1 MTEELRIAV
10 YAAGLGIFQLLLA
23 AWAPSFTPGYMK
35 WNAGPRD
42 EPFEAGP
49 VAGRLKRAFENF
61 KETYVFFAVIVVAL
75 AFVRKSDALSLAGA
89 WTYLIARI
97 VYIPC
102 YAFAVTYVRSLVWI
116 VSLVGIAMTACS
128 LLF

>member
-10 YAAGLGIFQLLLA
+10 YAAVLGLFQLLLA
-23 AWAPSFTPGYMK
+23 AWAPMSTPGYMK

-42 EPFEAGP
+42 TPFEIGP
-49 VAGRLKRAFENF
+49 VPGRLKRAFENF
-61 KETYVFFAVIVVAL
+61 METYVFFAVIAIALTVAH
-75 AFVRKSDALSLAGA
+75 RSDDLSVWGA
-89 WTYLIARI
+89 RLYLIARV

-102 YAFAVTYVRSLVWI
+102 YAFAVTYVRSFVWV
-116 VSLVGIAMTACS
+116 VSLVGILMSACC

>member
-23 AWAPSFTPGYMK
+23 AEWPLFTPGYMK

-42 EPFEAGP
+42 KPFETGAK
-49 VAGRLKRAFENF
+49 AGRLKRAFANF
-61 KETYVFFAVIVVAL
+61 METYVFFAVIVVAL
-75 AFVRKSDALSLAGA
+75 AFMHKSDALSLAGA

-97 VYIPC
+97 VYVPL

-116 VSLVGIAMTACS
+116 VSLAGILMTACS